1 MCVAHAQVLNLHG
14 HAIRSME
21 PRLLSELRCL
31 RVLVL
36 SFNEIAKIEGVEGLP
51 QLEVRARARARA
63 HACM

>member
-1 MCVAHAQVLNLHG
+1 
-14 HAIRSME
+14 ME